1 MLLPETDAC
10 RINKYIYIYIK
21 LIFKKEG
28 DAIARDGRLQNAGA
42 DACVSRKKKKK
53 KQIRIWADMHVA
65 QVSTFGG
72 RPFFLCTQICGGV
85 SVCALGN

>member
-1 MLLPETDAC
+1 MPETDAC
-10 RINKYIYIYIK
+10 RMRGQMRVYPE
-21 LIFKKEG
+21 KK
-28 DAIARDGRLQNAGA
+28 R
-42 DACVSRKKKKK
+42 KK